1 MMEVTRSLDAD
12 REARLQEIREKAKLA
27 YHQFDIGRPPF
38 SYENRE
44 LYEPECMYDE
54 AREDKIFKME
64 KEVFEGAEK
73 IQTPTDPKLFKAYK
87 ALKKAEN
94 RFDHSILTVQ
104 AQVQK
109 RIRKATGGKIGIKT
123 AHAFANESSRE
134 KLMEDKNR
142 YLQALK
148 TYCDVAKRVHS
159 QNGNTAE
166 AQKMESLFQKTD
178 TIYLAHTAYAVIR
191 SLIHHEV
198 DDPEV
203 FREDESLTVQHL
215 YATSIHTMNRYLK
228 KIEETNDPKKKGVWW
243 TKMKE
248 DLCTMLLHDWKE
260 DLGHVKPQDMFATL
274 FRLTSPKTQLQS
286 LFRDKKLPQENSED
300 QYFFMAHFQTINSE
314 VEKLTK
320 LELTPDQKKLSKEN
334 QEALKLAHEE
344 KMLNTPRALANK
356 CRDRINN
363 LATLRY
369 MKGNQK
375 RKEGPADTQIRKIK
389 DSHSLFEIGGNLWID
404 ETHDPEEKMMML
416 EELQLLCA
424 IALREIKR
432 LREKDGHE
440 LSHGLT
446 VTLTADQQRK
456 LDEEEA
462 YYNKT
467 NLSLRSDLAA

>member
-1 MMEVTRSLDAD
+1 MEVAGLPEAD
-12 REARLQEIREKAKLA
+12 KEVRLKEIRGKAKLA

-38 SYENRE
+38 SYANRE

-54 AREDKIFKME
+54 AREDEVFKME
-64 KEVFEGAEK
+64 KEVFDEVPK
-73 IQTPTDPKLFKAYK
+73 IPQPTDPKLLKAYN
-87 ALKKAEN
+87 ALKSAE
-94 RFDHSILTVQ
+94 RGFDHSIVTVQ
-104 AQVQK
+104 AQIQRKVK
-109 RIRKATGGKIGIKT
+109 KATDNKIAIKT
-123 AHAFANESSRE
+123 AHTFANESSRE
-134 KLMEDKNR
+134 KLMENKNR

-178 TIYLAHTAYAVIR
+178 TIYVAHTAYAVIR

-198 DDPEV
+198 DDPDV

-215 YATSIHTMNRYLK
+215 YTTSIHTMNRYLK
-228 KIEETNDPKKKGVWW
+228 KIKESNDPKKKGIWW

-260 DLGHVKPQDMFATL
+260 DLGHVRPQDMFATL

-286 LFRDKKLPQENSED
+286 LYRDKKLPQENSED
-300 QYFFMAHFQTINSE
+300 QYFFMTHFQTINSE
-314 VEKLTK
+314 VEKLSK
-320 LELTPDQKKLSKEN
+320 LELTPDQKKLPKEE

-369 MKGNQK
+369 MRGNQK

-389 DSHSLFEIGGNLWID
+389 DSHSLFKIGGNLWID
-404 ETHDPEEKMMML
+404 EAHDSEEKMMML
-416 EELQLLCA
+416 EELQLLCV
-424 IALREIKR
+424 IALREIRR

-446 VTLTADQQRK
+446 VTLTADQRKK
-456 LDEEEA
+456 LDDEET
-462 YYNKT
+462 YYTKT
-467 NLSLRSDLAA
+467 DLSLKSDLSAA